1 MQENPQTEAPATERP
16 SKIMDVITQ
25 PTAATAPQ
33 KPVAVAAPD
42 PELMGEATVA
52 PAPEPELAKPAAEG
66 TADSDDNQIATEKT
80 PVSAPQKP
88 VRTST
93 TPVGVIVVAI
103 IMFLVLAGIA
113 LAMYMQGF

>member
-1 MQENPQTEAPATERP
+1 MQNDQQTAAQP

-25 PTAATAPQ
+25 PAAASATPKPAP
-33 KPVAVAAPD
+33 AVAPD

-52 PAPEPELAKPAAEG
+52 PAPEPELAKPTPEG
-66 TADSDDNQIATEKT
+66 TVHADDNQIATEKT
-80 PVSAPQKP
+80 PVATPQKQ

-93 TPVGVIVVAI
+93 VPVGVIVVAV
-103 IMFLVLAGIA
+103 IMFLVLAGSA